1 MRLIISEKP
10 STAKTI
16 AAVVGAAE
24 KEYDGKEFCYKGN
37 GYYVVN
43 ARGHLYSLGMPEDY
57 GYSKAYKLDE
67 LPMFPTFELFPE
79 CDSTNGLRRIIGK
92 LINLPEVESIIC
104 ATDAGREGELI
115 FRHIYHANK
124 CTKPVYR
131 LWCNSMTDEAIRKCL
146 DDLPSDSN
154 YDGEYEAALAREQSD
169 WIIGM
174 NLSRL
179 YGVMDNYPHR
189 VGRVKTPV
197 LSIIVERDKE
207 IEKFSKTVSYRL
219 EMDNGAISEKVYSSR
234 EEAENVL
241 VRSKGTDV
249 NVRSAITENK
259 SKNRPFLH
267 SLTTLQQEANRVYG
281 YTAKE
286 VLEAAQGLYEKKFTT
301 YPRTDC
307 NYISEDMKGKIIKTV
322 SNMVANEKYSERC
335 RELLGQGLNFDSR
348 VVNDKAMEGHDH
360 HAIIPE
366 DNADNIDRLTERE
379 RNVYH
384 LIVNR
389 LLCAVDKPYT
399 YTETNYEFW
408 CNDVTYKLKTVKPL
422 ELGWKAYDTDADNE
436 VSSLAEYSQGSTFA
450 AKDIHIKECKTQP
463 PKHYTDASLLS
474 VMNNIDNR
482 IDDEG
487 LKAAVKGKGIGTEA
501 TRADV
506 IEQLIEVGYY
516 IANDITEEAV
526 RNAIANSDKLFMDL
540 CALGGTQIT
549 EVEFAQYSQ
558 TEGIA
563 AIDVN
568 IDEQTM
574 HIYGAENPIVSF
586 KEISGIDEISDA
598 LDLENNTLTFSVV
611 TIDDEEPFVV
621 GNYVG
626 RYDITAL
633 DEYQDYIERTGK
645 QFADVNV
652 EFYQIGGDS
661 ESVSADDKECAY
673 ISEHL
678 QEVMEHSDAL
688 CLESESYSIET
699 PQELLGEEET
709 EQEEVIEHESEIEWT
724 PIPETADDNGNPT
737 SYAAKY
743 NDETFWISE
752 NSEEKFDIE
761 EEDSQGNFSPINDD
775 FCGFMCRGEAEQYF
789 EENIGEYMMPL

>member
-1 MRLIISEKP
+1 
-10 STAKTI
+10 
-16 AAVVGAAE
+16 
-24 KEYDGKEFCYKGN
+24 
-37 GYYVVN
+37 
-43 ARGHLYSLGMPEDY
+43 
-57 GYSKAYKLDE
+57 
-67 LPMFPTFELFPE
+67 
-79 CDSTNGLRRIIGK
+79 
-92 LINLPEVESIIC
+92 
-104 ATDAGREGELI
+104 
-115 FRHIYHANK
+115 
-124 CTKPVYR
+124 
-131 LWCNSMTDEAIRKCL
+131 
-146 DDLPSDSN
+146 
-154 YDGEYEAALAREQSD
+154 
-169 WIIGM
+169 
-174 NLSRL
+174 
-179 YGVMDNYPHR
+179 
-189 VGRVKTPV
+189 
-197 LSIIVERDKE
+197 
-207 IEKFSKTVSYRL
+207 
-219 EMDNGAISEKVYSSR
+219 
-234 EEAENVL
+234 
-241 VRSKGTDV
+241 
-249 NVRSAITENK
+249 
-259 SKNRPFLH
+259 
-267 SLTTLQQEANRVYG
+267 
-281 YTAKE
+281 
-286 VLEAAQGLYEKKFTT
+286 
-301 YPRTDC
+301 
-307 NYISEDMKGKIIKTV
+307 
-322 SNMVANEKYSERC
+322 MVANEKYSERC

>member
-57 GYSKAYKLDE
+57 GYSKAYRLDE

-79 CDSTNGLRRIIGK
+79 CDSTNGLRRIISK

-131 LWCNSMTDEAIRKCL
+131 LWCNSMTNEAIRKCL

-219 EMDNGAISEKVYSSR
+219 EMDNGAVSEQAYSSR

-241 VRSKGTDV
+241 ARSKGTDV

-259 SKNRPFLH
+259 SKNRPLLH
-267 SLTTLQQEANRVYG
+267 SLTTLQQEANKVYG

-286 VLEAAQGLYEKKFTT
+286 VLEAAQSLYEKKFTT

-307 NYISEDMKGKIIKTV
+307 NYISEDMKIRIIKIV
-322 SNMVANEKYSERC
+322 SDMVANEKYSERC
-335 RELLGQGLNFDSR
+335 RGLLGQGLNFDSR

-366 DNADNIDRLTERE
+366 YTPENPDRLTERE

-384 LIVNR
+384 LVVDR

-422 ELGWKAYDTDADNE
+422 ELGWKAYDTDADNDA
-436 VSSLAEYSQGSTFA
+436 SSSAEYSQNSTIVA
-450 AKDIHIKECKTQP
+450 EDIHIKECETQP

-506 IEQLIEVGYY
+506 IEQLIEVGYAERNGKNIASTLLGRDFIDSLPESLKSLERTAEWEQTFNY
-516 IANDITEEAV
+516 IKEKGFDREKFLDEIKAFVTSVVNYEKSPSRHREPLNYRNPNQREPMGACPRCGKNIIEGEKNFFCESGKDGCGFAVWKKDKFIEDTITADHLKNLLSGKPVKLRAKSKDGKIYSSDYTLEDTGKYVNLKRVQTEKISLGKCPKCGGDV
-526 RNAIANSDKLFMDL
+526 YESDKNFY
-540 CALGGTQIT
+540 CSNKCG
-549 EVEFAQYSQ
+549 FA
-558 TEGIA
+558 IW
-563 AIDVN
+563 
-568 IDEQTM
+568 
-574 HIYGAENPIVSF
+574 
-586 KEISGIDEISDA
+586 KEDKFNKIS
-598 LDLENNTLTFSVV
+598 
-611 TIDDEEPFVV
+611 
-621 GNYVG
+621 
-626 RYDITAL
+626 ITAANVKDVL
-633 DEYQDYIERTGK
+633 EGK
-645 QFADVNV
+645 P
-652 EFYQIGGDS
+652 FYKIKKQVG
-661 ESVSADDKECAY
+661 
-673 ISEHL
+673 
-678 QEVMEHSDAL
+678 
-688 CLESESYSIET
+688 
-699 PQELLGEEET
+699 
-709 EQEEVIEHESEIEWT
+709 
-724 PIPETADDNGNPT
+724 GNPLKV
-737 SYAAKY
+737 KY
-743 NDETFWISE
+743 VMSMNGKYVNFREGKND
-752 NSEEKFDIE
+752 
-761 EEDSQGNFSPINDD
+761 G
-775 FCGFMCRGEAEQYF
+775 
-789 EENIGEYMMPL
+789 

>member
-16 AAVVGAAE
+16 AAVVGANE

-57 GYSKAYKLDE
+57 GYSKAYKLEE
-67 LPMFPTFELFPE
+67 LPMFPTFELFTE
-79 CDSTNGLRRIIGK
+79 CDSTSGLRRIIGK

-115 FRHIYHANK
+115 FRHIYHANN

-131 LWCNSMTDEAIRKCL
+131 LWCNSMTDEAIRKCMEN
-146 DDLPSDSN
+146 LPPDSD

-169 WIIGM
+169 WLIGM

-179 YGVMDNYPHR
+179 YGVLDKYPHR

-197 LSIIVERDKE
+197 LSIIVQRDKE
-207 IEKFSKTVSYRL
+207 IEKFSKSVSYRL
-219 EMDNGAISEKVYSSR
+219 EMDNGAVSDKVFTTR
-234 EEAENVL
+234 EEAEAFL
-241 VRSKGTDV
+241 SASMGTDV

-259 SKNRPFLH
+259 SKNRPLLH
-267 SLTTLQQEANRVYG
+267 SLTTLQQEANRLYG

-286 VLEAAQGLYEKKFTT
+286 VLEAAQSLYEKKFTT

-366 DNADNIDRLTERE
+366 DTPENPDRLTERE

-422 ELGWKAYDTDADNE
+422 EFGWKAYDTDADNDA
-436 VSSLAEYSQGSTFA
+436 SSSAEYSQNSTIVA
-450 AKDIHIKECKTQP
+450 EDIHIKECETQP

-482 IDDEG
+482 SDDEG
-487 LKAAVKGKGIGTEA
+487 LNAAVKGKGIGTQA
-501 TRADV
+501 TRA
-506 IEQLIEVGYY
+506 
-516 IANDITEEAV
+516 
-526 RNAIANSDKLFMDL
+526 
-540 CALGGTQIT
+540 
-549 EVEFAQYSQ
+549 
-558 TEGIA
+558 
-563 AIDVN
+563 
-568 IDEQTM
+568 
-574 HIYGAENPIVSF
+574 
-586 KEISGIDEISDA
+586 
-598 LDLENNTLTFSVV
+598 
-611 TIDDEEPFVV
+611 
-621 GNYVG
+621 
-626 RYDITAL
+626 
-633 DEYQDYIERTGK
+633 
-645 QFADVNV
+645 
-652 EFYQIGGDS
+652 
-661 ESVSADDKECAY
+661 
-673 ISEHL
+673 
-678 QEVMEHSDAL
+678 
-688 CLESESYSIET
+688 
-699 PQELLGEEET
+699 
-709 EQEEVIEHESEIEWT
+709 
-724 PIPETADDNGNPT
+724 
-737 SYAAKY
+737 
-743 NDETFWISE
+743 
-752 NSEEKFDIE
+752 
-761 EEDSQGNFSPINDD
+761 
-775 FCGFMCRGEAEQYF
+775 
-789 EENIGEYMMPL
+789 

>member
-16 AAVVGAAE
+16 AAVVGATE

-131 LWCNSMTDEAIRKCL
+131 LWCNSMTNEAIRKCL

-197 LSIIVERDKE
+197 LSIIVRRDKE
-207 IEKFSKTVSYRL
+207 IEKFSKSTSYRL

-259 SKNRPFLH
+259 SKNRPLLH
-267 SLTTLQQEANRVYG
+267 SLTTLQQEANKVYG

-286 VLEAAQGLYEKKFTT
+286 VLEATQSLYEKKFTT

-307 NYISEDMKGKIIKTV
+307 NYISEDMKSRIIKTV

-335 RELLGQGLNFDSR
+335 RALLGQGLKDPLN
-348 VVNDKAMEGHDH
+348 KQQ
-360 HAIIPE
+360 
-366 DNADNIDRLTERE
+366 LTS
-379 RNVYH
+379 
-384 LIVNR
+384 
-389 LLCAVDKPYT
+389 K
-399 YTETNYEFW
+399 
-408 CNDVTYKLKTVKPL
+408 
-422 ELGWKAYDTDADNE
+422 
-436 VSSLAEYSQGSTFA
+436 
-450 AKDIHIKECKTQP
+450 IHT
-463 PKHYTDASLLS
+463 
-474 VMNNIDNR
+474 
-482 IDDEG
+482 
-487 LKAAVKGKGIGTEA
+487 
-501 TRADV
+501 
-506 IEQLIEVGYY
+506 
-516 IANDITEEAV
+516 
-526 RNAIANSDKLFMDL
+526 
-540 CALGGTQIT
+540 
-549 EVEFAQYSQ
+549 
-558 TEGIA
+558 
-563 AIDVN
+563 
-568 IDEQTM
+568 
-574 HIYGAENPIVSF
+574 
-586 KEISGIDEISDA
+586 
-598 LDLENNTLTFSVV
+598 
-611 TIDDEEPFVV
+611 
-621 GNYVG
+621 
-626 RYDITAL
+626 
-633 DEYQDYIERTGK
+633 
-645 QFADVNV
+645 
-652 EFYQIGGDS
+652 
-661 ESVSADDKECAY
+661 
-673 ISEHL
+673 
-678 QEVMEHSDAL
+678 
-688 CLESESYSIET
+688 
-699 PQELLGEEET
+699 
-709 EQEEVIEHESEIEWT
+709 
-724 PIPETADDNGNPT
+724 
-737 SYAAKY
+737 
-743 NDETFWISE
+743 
-752 NSEEKFDIE
+752 
-761 EEDSQGNFSPINDD
+761 
-775 FCGFMCRGEAEQYF
+775 
-789 EENIGEYMMPL
+789 